1 MAKPGHPT
9 DYCPEFAPL
18 ARAYAL
24 RGATREEIAKALGV
38 TRRTLLNWC
47 KAHPSLKAAID
58 EGTFHADAKIVGKA
72 YDQAMGGDS
81 TLLIFWLK
89 NRLGWRDR
97 IDTVARMGVS
107 PIDELLSE
115 LDGTTFK
122 PPQPPL
128 SASKD
133 ES

>member
-1 MAKPGHPT
+1 MARPSE
-9 DYCPEFAPL
+9 YNPEFAPL

-38 TRRTLLNWC
+38 TRRTLLTWC
-47 KAHPSLKAAID
+47 KQYPRFKEAIE
-58 EGTFHADAKIVGKA
+58 EGAFHADAKIVGKA
-72 YDQAMGGDS
+72 YDQAMGGDA

-97 IDTVARMGVS
+97 IDNVTRVGIS

-122 PPQPPL
+122 PPQVP
-128 SASKD
+128 AAGQKD
-133 ES
+133 DD

>member
-1 MAKPGHPT
+1 MARPSEYNP
-9 DYCPEFAPL
+9 DFAPL

-38 TRRTLLNWC
+38 TRRTLQTWC
-47 KAHPSLKAAID
+47 KQYPRMKEAIED
-58 EGTFHADAKIVGKA
+58 GAFHADARIVGKA
-72 YDQAMGGDS
+72 YDQAMGGDA

-97 IDTVARMGVS
+97 IDTVARVGIS

-122 PPQPPL
+122 PPQTPVV
-128 SASKD
+128 KD
-133 ES
+133 GD

>member
-1 MAKPGHPT
+1 MARPSE
-9 DYCPEFAPL
+9 YNPEFAPL

-38 TRRTLLNWC
+38 TRRTLLTWC
-47 KAHPSLKAAID
+47 KQYPRFKEAIE
-58 EGTFHADAKIVGKA
+58 EGAFHADAKIVGKA
-72 YDQAMGGDS
+72 YDQAMGGDA

-97 IDTVARMGVS
+97 IDNVTRVGIS

-122 PPQPPL
+122 PPQMPP
-128 SASKD
+128 AGPKD
-133 ES
+133 DD